1 MAQSATYYNRAA
13 LNEFVTLPVS
23 REMVLY
29 LAQQASLVIKCEEH
43 VTPTTLGQP
52 NPLTPPAT
60 PPLDASEKPA
70 HQSPPLPSLAEFI
83 CSIVNRS
90 HVEVPTLMSSL
101 VYLGRLRAKLP
112 AMSKG
117 MRCTAHRIFL
127 ASLILAAKNLNDSSP
142 KNKHWARYSIVKDC
156 ADFGFSLAE
165 VNLMERQMLY
175 LLNWETRVNEEDLL
189 ECFEPFLAPIRER
202 LQVEGEKEVVQLNEF
217 EMEDQ
222 GDDYSADPSEV
233 LMMARLNTSTLEGHR
248 AGQKR
253 HPSPYRS
260 GRSGRSISPPSIKDL
275 PPLTRGESRGPS
287 SSSRSSSLAPSSR
300 GTPASI
306 GQFSYATDDVMVAE
320 AHGSPASMAY
330 SYVNIHAVHP
340 KPKPHQQRQ
349 RQPLTSMSSYQL
361 PPKKLKTAGGNGSG
375 GGLISRFFN
384 SAASNYMGGRISR
397 ASGRT

>member
-1 MAQSATYYNRAA
+1 MARSTSYYNRAA

-29 LAQQASLVIKCEEH
+29 LAQQASLVIRCEEQ
-43 VTPTTLGQP
+43 VTPSTTNQP
-52 NPLTPPAT
+52 NPLTPPTT
-60 PPLDASEKPA
+60 PPLNALENPA
-70 HQSPPLPSLAEFI
+70 PQSPPLPSLAEFI

-101 VYLGRLRAKLP
+101 VFLGRLRAKLP

-142 KNKHWARYSIVKDC
+142 KNKHWARYSAVKGFT
-156 ADFGFSLAE
+156 DFGFSLPE
-165 VNLMERQMLY
+165 VNLMERQLLY
-175 LLNWETRVNEEDLL
+175 LLNWETRVTEDDLL
-189 ECFEPFLAPIRER
+189 DYFEPFLAPIRER
-202 LQVEGEKEVVQLNEF
+202 LELEGEKEMLQLNEF
-217 EMEDQ
+217 DMEEQ
-222 GDDYSADPSEV
+222 GDDFSTDPREA
-233 LMMARLNTSTLEGHR
+233 LMMARLNTLDGHR
-248 AGQKR
+248 SGQKR
-253 HPSPYRS
+253 NPSPYRS

-275 PPLTRGESRGPS
+275 PPLSRGESRAPS

-306 GQFSYATDDVMVAE
+306 GQFSYATDDVVVAE
-320 AHGSPASMAY
+320 THASPASMSY
-330 SYVNIHAVHP
+330 SYVNIHAVHQ
-340 KPKPHQQRQ
+340 KPKQPQQHRH
-349 RQPLTSMSSYQL
+349 PLSSMSGPQQ
-361 PPKKLKTAGGNGSG
+361 PAKKVKTAAGSGSG

-384 SAASNYMGGRISR
+384 SATSNYMGGRMSR